1 MRAFLFIVVSFL
13 IAVQPSVKNS
23 TTKYPQTMRLLL
35 SNVGTK
41 GGDFVTF
48 AQTPAAAIKL
58 LQQQTAYL
66 YCLRLTKDKK
76 NWRFFSPCGRIMP
89 LFGST
94 LQVTAFP
101 DIGKI
106 EEVLS
111 GRPLRF
117 RKAVTLA
124 LSNIAPKEMPQAHPS
139 SVKEFV
145 ETRLNERE
153 QDIFIGIEVLR
164 YGHL

>member
-13 IAVQPSVKNS
+13 TAAQPPAQNS
-23 TTKYPQTMRLLL
+23 TPRYPQIMRLLV
-35 SNVGTK
+35 SNVSTK
-41 GGDFVTF
+41 GAEFIVF
-48 AQTPAAAIKL
+48 AQTPSAAINL

-76 NWRFFSPCGRIMP
+76 NWRFFSSCGRIMP

-94 LQVTAFP
+94 LQVSAFP

-153 QDIFIGIEVLR
+153 QDIFIGLEVLR

>member
-1 MRAFLFIVVSFL
+1 MRILLLGAIFFTLGNT
-13 IAVQPSVKNS
+13 PSS
-23 TTKYPQTMRLLL
+23 TPRYPEIMRLLV
-35 SNVGTK
+35 SNIGDK
-41 GGDFVTF
+41 GADFVVF
-48 AQTPAAAIKL
+48 ANTPYTAVEL
-58 LQQQTAYL
+58 LKQQTVYL

-76 NWRFFSPCGRIMP
+76 SWSFFAPCGKITP
-89 LFGST
+89 IYGST
-94 LQVTAFP
+94 LQVTSFP

-117 RKAVTLA
+117 RKAVILA
-124 LSNIAPKEMPQAHPS
+124 VSNIAHNEMPQAHPS
-139 SVKEFV
+139 SVREFV
-145 ETRLNERE
+145 ESRLNERE

>member
-1 MRAFLFIVVSFL
+1 MRAFLFIAVFFL
-13 IAVQPSVKNS
+13 TAAEQPVTRS
-23 TTKYPQTMRLLL
+23 TPRYPEIMRLLV
-35 SNVGTK
+35 SNIGDK
-41 GGDFVTF
+41 GADFVLF
-48 AQTPAAAIKL
+48 AQTPPVAVEML
-58 LQQQTAYL
+58 RNQSAYL
-66 YCLRLTKDKK
+66 YCLRLTKDKN
-76 NWRFFSPCGRIMP
+76 NWRFFSPCGKITP

-101 DIGKI
+101 ALGKI

-124 LSNIAPKEMPQAHPS
+124 ISNIAHNEMPQAHPS
-139 SVKEFV
+139 SVREFV
-145 ETRLNERE
+145 ETRLNDRE

-164 YGHL
+164 YGQL